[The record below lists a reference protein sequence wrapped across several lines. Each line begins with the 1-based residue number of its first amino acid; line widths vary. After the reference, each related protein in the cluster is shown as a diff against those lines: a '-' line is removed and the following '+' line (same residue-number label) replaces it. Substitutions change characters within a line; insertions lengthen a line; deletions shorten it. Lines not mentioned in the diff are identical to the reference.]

1 MQAKPLPVRR
11 RGGGETGG
19 LGLSR
24 EIACR
29 WTRHKHAPEPS
40 AEPAGACPSAAFY
53 WTLPC
58 PSRTTGGLPHSCK
71 TSRST
76 TSDRR
81 CIPSVSYLSSW
92 FSLVIRRLSLL
103 VSLLVSLTRCSVC
116 LERTMQRVSRENRNV
131 EHGTASRTSRCCAG
145 ALSASKLGKPVE
157 YPRDLMYAYRLIGI
171 VFQCPLL
178 TSKSERARNSHIQTT
193 TSRPSDSP
201 FWSWPFLGPLLLDNE
216 SSDARDHCANE
227 RSTYKRA

>member
-1 MQAKPLPVRR
+1 
-11 RGGGETGG
+11 
-19 LGLSR
+19 
-24 EIACR
+24 
-29 WTRHKHAPEPS
+29 
-40 AEPAGACPSAAFY
+40 
-53 WTLPC
+53 
-58 PSRTTGGLPHSCK
+58 
-71 TSRST
+71 
-76 TSDRR
+76 
-81 CIPSVSYLSSW
+81 
-92 FSLVIRRLSLL
+92 
-103 VSLLVSLTRCSVC
+103 
-116 LERTMQRVSRENRNV
+116 MQRVSRENRNV

-227 RSTYKRA
+227 RTFLSYLRLSIYMAIVSVAIVVSFHLRSQPTALELRIAKPLGIIFWILAFACLLGRYRTNRVDYPDCEPLVYKNGSSQTVVITLTSSQQVMSLVALSIIGTCVILLVIARVQVD